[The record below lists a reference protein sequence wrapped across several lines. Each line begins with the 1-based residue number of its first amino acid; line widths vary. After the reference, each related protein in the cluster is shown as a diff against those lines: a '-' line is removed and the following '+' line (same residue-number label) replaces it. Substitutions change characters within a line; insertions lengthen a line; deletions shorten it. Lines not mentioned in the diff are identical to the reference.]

1 MYRLLAPNNIL
12 AMSKTVIG
20 VMGPA
25 EGATSQNIKDAY
37 ELGQLITQ
45 AGWVTLSGGRNSG
58 VMDALS
64 REAQEAGGFV
74 IGILP
79 TKDRKTYSKA
89 IDIAIVTDMGSA
101 RNNINVLSSSVVVAC
116 GMGIGTASEIAL
128 ALKSNMPVVL
138 LNSGESGSKFFTELS
153 PDRVFIASS
162 PDQAIKLVKT
172 IV

>member
-1 MYRLLAPNNIL
+1 
-12 AMSKTVIG
+12 MSKTVIG
-20 VMGPA
+20 VMGPGD
-25 EGATSQNIKDAY
+25 GATSQNRKDAY
-37 ELGQLITQ
+37 ELGLLIAE
-45 AGWVTLSGGRNSG
+45 AGWITLNGGRNSG
-58 VMDALS
+58 VMDAVS
-64 REAQEAGGFV
+64 QGAKEAGVFV

-79 TKDRKTYSKA
+79 TKDRKTYSEA
-89 IDIAIVTDMGSA
+89 MDVAIVTDMGSA

-128 ALKSNMPVVL
+128 ALKSNVPGVL

-162 PDQAIKLVKT
+162 PDQAIELVKT